1 MNSPAKS
8 FGNMKNMP
16 MQGGGLSLHGMGGAD
31 MMIKENVKPPK
42 SNFTFQVIDY
52 EKPAEATAQ
61 FANKNNSSH
70 IQIGVMDPGSF
81 NKDSEQNR
89 EIDMN
94 ELNALLL

>member
-1 MNSPAKS
+1 MTPA
-8 FGNMKNMP
+8 NMMT
-16 MQGGGLSLHGMGGAD
+16 
-31 MMIKENVKPPK
+31 KENVKPPK
-42 SNFTFQVIDY
+42 SNFTFTVVDY

-61 FANKNNSSH
+61 FGSNNTGSH

-94 ELNALLL
+94 ELNALLGN